1 MTELPLPSHFDASR
15 IGEIYRVEYQRLAR
29 DAERYSA
36 EHRIVPAADDE
47 HRVVLLLVDVQN
59 TFCTPGFELFVAG
72 RSGRAAV
79 DDNRRL
85 AEFLYR
91 NLGNITRI
99 FATLDT
105 HTAMQI
111 FHPVFLVDESGRHP
125 DPMTVVSLEDVTE
138 GRYRANPLVARAL
151 GSDAESMQ
159 RHLDHYCRELS
170 DESKYNLMVWPYHAM
185 LGGVGHALVSA
196 IEEAVF
202 FHGIARGSQ
211 ASFEIKGNNPLT
223 EHYSVLRPEVL
234 EDADGVPIAGKND
247 RLIEELLAYD
257 AIVIAGQAKS
267 HCVSWTASDLL
278 AEIRARD
285 PELAKKVYLLDDC
298 SSPVVVPGVVDFTE
312 QADSRFRDFA
322 GEGVNIVR
330 STQPMSEW
338 PSLERIPR
346 IGA

>member
-15 IGEIYRVEYQRLAR
+15 IGEIYPVAYQQLAR
-29 DAERYSA
+29 DAESFTAAHAIEPASEDR
-36 EHRIVPAADDE
+36 HRIA
-47 HRVVLLLVDVQN
+47 LLLVDVQN

-85 AEFLYR
+85 AGFLYH
-91 NLGNITRI
+91 NLGSITRI

-111 FHPVFLVDESGRHP
+111 FHPVFLVDASGRHP

-138 GRYRANPLVARAL
+138 GRYRVNPLVARAL
-151 GSDAESMQ
+151 GSDAEALQ
-159 RHLDHYCRELS
+159 HHLIHYCRELS

-234 EDADGVPIAGKND
+234 EGADGAPIAGKND
-247 RLIEELLAYD
+247 RLIEELLGYD

-267 HCVSWTASDLL
+267 HCVSWTVSDLL
-278 AEIRARD
+278 AEIERRD
-285 PELAKKVYLLDDC
+285 AALASKVYLLEDC
-298 SSPVVVPGVVDFTE
+298 SSPVVVPGIVDFTE
-312 QADSRFRDFA
+312 QAESRFRDFA
-322 GEGVNIVR
+322 RAGVNIVR
-330 STQPMSEW
+330 SNQPMSEW
-338 PSLERIPR
+338 PARSRIPS